1 MSELLKNAM
10 IDAEALKKVAQS
22 NAESL
27 LLERFSAQIKEAVDQ
42 ILEAP
47 ATDEG
52 DDEDL
57 TSNTPGGMDPIGME
71 GGDDDMGLGGT
82 SGTGEPSMAANNVQM
97 AAVDGEKMCPC
108 ADEDEEITID
118 FGDLQAQMAQGTDQG
133 GENQLGSPM
142 PSPSL
147 DTSLSG
153 EVAGDETDDEYSLKE
168 DDLTAL
174 AEELSVD
181 VTPVK
186 SGWRDNSTLK
196 TQDNVTAY
204 LAHEQDDKVKEERE
218 KMEKAI
224 EELKESLK
232 VSEEKKNKTLKE
244 NKEIK
249 ELLSKVKTL
258 LENTNISNAK
268 LLYTNKALTNSSLN
282 ERQKKNIAESLK
294 KASSVENAKVIYE
307 ASLNSMQAGSIK
319 TSPQSLNEAVSRPST
334 SSLVLNRGGNQNQN
348 LKNTTSVSPQVE
360 RMQKLAGIRVG
371 NNNTSGTK

>member
-1 MSELLKNAM
+1 
-10 IDAEALKKVAQS
+10 
-22 NAESL
+22 
-27 LLERFSAQIKEAVDQ
+27 
-42 ILEAP
+42 
-47 ATDEG
+47 
-52 DDEDL
+52 
-57 TSNTPGGMDPIGME
+57 
-71 GGDDDMGLGGT
+71 
-82 SGTGEPSMAANNVQM
+82 
-97 AAVDGEKMCPC
+97 
-108 ADEDEEITID
+108 
-118 FGDLQAQMAQGTDQG
+118 
-133 GENQLGSPM
+133 
-142 PSPSL
+142 
-147 DTSLSG
+147 LSG